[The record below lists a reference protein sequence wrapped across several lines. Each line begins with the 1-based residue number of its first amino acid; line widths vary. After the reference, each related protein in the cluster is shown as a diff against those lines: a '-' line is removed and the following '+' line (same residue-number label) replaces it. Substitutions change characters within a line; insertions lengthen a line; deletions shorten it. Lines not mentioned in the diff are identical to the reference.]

1 MNNSSSRST
10 TESSNSPTAVV
21 LVHLGTPA
29 SPSASDVRKFLRPFL
44 SDRRVVEAPPWLW
57 WFVLNMFILP
67 FRPQRVAKNY
77 LKLWDEYGDSPLRIY
92 ANKIETALQASLDD
106 SQYQVF
112 TAVTYGELSI
122 AAVFDSLRQQGFT
135 KIVVLP
141 LYPQYSA
148 TTTAAVYDQICHYQ
162 TQQRDI
168 LDIHFIKHYCYEP
181 GYQRA
186 LKQSV
191 EEFWQA
197 HGRGD
202 CLLMS
207 FHGVPKKYCDEG
219 DPYYL
224 QCTDT
229 AKTLANALNLAD
241 EQWQASYQ
249 SRIGRLEWLQPYTSE
264 VVVELAQRGKK
275 IVDVICPSFSTD
287 CLETLEEIA
296 DENNERFVS
305 AGGTQLRLIPCLN
318 DASPHIEMM
327 RELILRHANVFSSQ
341 TFET

>member
-1 MNNSSSRST
+1 MNNSPHGSAPEHT
-10 TESSNSPTAVV
+10 TNATAVII
-21 LVHLGTPA
+21 VHLGTPA
-29 SPSASDVRKFLRPFL
+29 TPSAKDVRKFLRPFL
-44 SDRRVVEAPPWLW
+44 SDQRVVEAPPWLW
-57 WFVLNMFILP
+57 WFVLNLFILP

-77 LKLWDEYGDSPLRIY
+77 LKLWNEYGDSPLRLY
-92 ANKIETALQASLDD
+92 ANKIEAALQARLGDAE
-106 SQYQVF
+106 YKVF
-112 TAVTYGELSI
+112 TAVTYGDPSI
-122 AAVFDSLRQQGFT
+122 HDVFDTLRQQRFT
-135 KIVVLP
+135 KFIVLP

-162 TQQRDI
+162 SQQREI

-181 GYQRA
+181 AYQSA
-186 LKQSV
+186 LVQSV
-191 EEFWQA
+191 EQFWQG

-207 FHGVPKKYCDEG
+207 FHGVPKKYCDGG
-219 DPYYL
+219 DPYYQ
-224 QCTDT
+224 QCMDT
-229 AKTLANALNLAD
+229 AKKLSDALNLTD
-241 EQWQASYQ
+241 EQWQASFQ

-264 VVVELAQRGKK
+264 VVVELAQRDKK

-296 DENNERFVS
+296 DENNERFIA

-318 DASPHIEMM
+318 DASSHIEMM
-327 RELILRHANVFSSQ
+327 RELVLRHTNFFSKQ